1 MRPSAVTESKEGD
14 VKKFGLERTRTGAGI
29 TAGVTAILALA
40 LLVGV
45 ASAAA
50 TKKTPRDML
59 PAKIKKAGV
68 IHVATSIYAPVDY
81 YKKDGKTL
89 TGFDADIMNAA
100 AKVLH
105 VKVKWSVIDF
115 SAILP
120 GITSGQYDFATD
132 LTDTKARE
140 KTVDFVDNYRD
151 GTSILVAHGN
161 PEHLTNLGS
170 LCGKTVVMTQGSV
183 QIPLATAQS
192 TKCTSAGKKAIN
204 QLIVA
209 DDPPARLALKSGQA
223 DAYLA
228 NTLASSYAAKTT
240 TDFQVL
246 PGVYAFSYDGDIF
259 PKKSKQLRNA
269 VTAAFNVLVKNGTY
283 GRIMKKY
290 GLKNNEVKH
299 VTINVAGK

>member
-1 MRPSAVTESKEGD
+1 MHKFRTERMRS
-14 VKKFGLERTRTGAGI
+14 GAGI
-29 TAGVTAILALA
+29 TAGLTLVLALA
-40 LLVGV
+40 LLIGV
-45 ASAAA
+45 TTAGAAA
-50 TKKTPRDML
+50 TGKSPRALL
-59 PAKIKKAGV
+59 PAKIRKAGV
-68 IHVATSIYAPVDY
+68 IHVATSIYAPVDF

-89 TGFDADIMNAA
+89 TGFDAKITAAA
-100 AKVLH
+100 AKVLG

-132 LTDTKARE
+132 LTDNVDRE
-140 KTVDFVDNYRD
+140 KVVDFVETYRD

-161 PEHLTNLGS
+161 PQHLSNLGS

-183 QIPLATAQS
+183 QIPIATAQS
-192 TKCTSAGKKAIN
+192 TKCTSNGKSAIK

-246 PGVYAFSYDGDIF
+246 PGVYNFSFNGDIF

-269 VTAAFNVLVKNGTY
+269 VAAAINVLIKNGTY
-283 GRIMKKY
+283 KKIMKSY
-290 GLKNNEVKH
+290 GLTNNMVKKAT
-299 VTINVAGK
+299 VNAAGK

>member
-1 MRPSAVTESKEGD
+1 M
-14 VKKFGLERTRTGAGI
+14 KKFGLERVRPGI
-29 TAGVTAILALA
+29 TAGVVVALA
-40 LLVGV
+40 LIVGV
-45 ASAAA
+45 ASAGAA
-50 TKKTPRDML
+50 STKSPRSML
-59 PAKIKKAGV
+59 PANIKKAGV
-68 IHVATSIYAPVDY
+68 IHVATSIYAPVDF
-81 YKKDGKTL
+81 YKSDGKTL
-89 TGFDADIMNAA
+89 TGFDADIMTAA
-100 AKVLH
+100 AKLLG

-132 LTDTKARE
+132 LTDEVSRE
-140 KTVDFVDNYRD
+140 KSVDFVETYRD

-161 PEHLTNLGS
+161 PEHLSNLGS

-183 QIPLATAQS
+183 QIPIETAAS
-192 TKCTSAGKKAIN
+192 TKCTNAGKPAIK

-228 NTLASSYAAKTT
+228 NTLASSYAAKHT

-246 PGVYAFSYDGDIF
+246 PGVYNFAYDGDIF

-269 VTAAFNVLVKNGTY
+269 VAAAFNALIKNGTY
-283 GRIMKKY
+283 GRIMKRY
-290 GLKNNEVKH
+290 GLTNNEVKH
-299 VTINVAGK
+299 STINQASK